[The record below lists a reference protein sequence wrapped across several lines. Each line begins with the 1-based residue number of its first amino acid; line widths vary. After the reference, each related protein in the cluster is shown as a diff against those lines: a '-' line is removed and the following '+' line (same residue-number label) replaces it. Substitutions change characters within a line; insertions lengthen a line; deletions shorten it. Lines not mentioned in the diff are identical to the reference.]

1 MDARLSIEIT
11 DDSPDGETR
20 GVVDIQASN
29 EILRLACVA
38 LSKAVADKL
47 NITVSA
53 LALALVMSEPYM
65 DEGITTE
72 AVIDVSAIRRAQQ
85 RGGGDD
91 AADG

>member
-11 DDSPDGETR
+11 DDSPDGEAR

-29 EILRLACVA
+29 EILRLAYVA

-72 AVIDVSAIRRAQQ
+72 AVIDMGAIRRAQQ

-91 AADG
+91 AADR